1 MTLNE
6 SIVEDAALEWFGE
19 LGYSCLGAEALTPA
33 LSHGERESYGEVVL
47 AGRLREAIRRLNPAI
62 PEEARD
68 EALRKVLRVGTPALT
83 QTNRAFHKMLRDG
96 VPVEYPRPDGSIAGD
111 HVRVVDFGDVL
122 KNDWLAVNQFTVIE
136 GALPSTSGRGI
147 GGEGIGAHRRPD
159 IVVFVNGLPLGLIE
173 LKNAADEDATIWS
186 AYAQLQTYKAEIPT
200 LLHYNAALVVSD
212 GLQARMGSVTANQEW
227 FKVWRTINGEGDA
240 PKTALELEVL
250 VRGVFERQRFLDLL
264 HHFIVFEEDPDSGAL
279 HKIIAG
285 YHQFHAVNAAVEETV
300 RASGMIEPT
309 SVLREDEGTYWAGRM
324 HGGKPGDRRA
334 GVVWH
339 TQGSGK
345 SFSMLFFAAR
355 VVRHPAM
362 QNPTLVVLTDRN
374 DLDDQLFGQFQR
386 CADILGQ
393 TPVQASGRE
402 HLRELLNRASGGVV
416 FTTIHKFA
424 ALTPSPP
431 TPLPRGEGGHYRG
444 GFDFSGLKE
453 RAREMRK
460 KQTPAEDMLWE
471 LLRNR
476 QLNDAKFRRQHQF
489 GEYVCDFYCADEK
502 LVVEC
507 DGAVHQTPEAI
518 AHDQKRDAY
527 LKSQRVTVL
536 RFENRV
542 VLDETEQVLESI
554 CSHLP
559 STSGRGAGG
568 EGNVAQSGRMEMLS
582 DRCNIVVIAD
592 EAHRSQYGF
601 GGKVNEKTGEM
612 SYGFASNLRDALPNA
627 SFIGFTGTP
636 IEKTDANTRAVFGD
650 YISIYDIQRAVAD
663 KATVPI
669 YYESRI
675 SKLSLNAAELPK
687 LDAEFEEITEGEEL
701 TKKEKLKTKWAAL
714 EALVGDPK
722 RIALVA
728 ADLVE
733 HFEKR
738 LDAMDG
744 KAMVVCMSRRICVD
758 LYSALIQLRPEWE
771 TETLKVVM
779 TGSAEDGPEWQ
790 KHIGSKQ
797 RRRELA
803 NQFKDAKNPFKIV
816 IVRDMWLTG
825 FDAPCLHT
833 MYADKPMQGHGLMQA
848 IARVNRV
855 FRDKPG
861 GLVVDYLGLAD
872 QLKKALMTYTES
884 GGQGN
889 PTFDTAQ
896 AIAVMLEKHG
906 IASDIMHGFNWDKWT
921 SGTPTERLQL
931 IPAGQEH
938 ILEQE
943 DGKKRWGQVV
953 TELSR
958 AFALCAASDEAT
970 EVRDDVS
977 FFQALQAAL
986 NKQSSQNRKTPE
998 QIDAA
1003 IRQLVS
1009 KAISTE
1015 GQVIDVFT
1023 AAGLKQPD
1031 IGILDDRFLAEVR
1044 GLKHK
1049 NVAAELLEK
1058 LLKDELKTRSKH
1070 NLVQSQ
1076 LFSDKLKKTLNAYH
1090 NRAISTMEVIEE
1102 LIRLAKEVQQSGNRT
1117 GLTSDEWAFY
1127 DALATSDSAKQ
1138 AMGDDK
1144 LKLIAAELIVKVR
1157 QSVTIDWTLR
1167 ESARSKIKVMVKRIL
1182 NKHGYPPDL
1191 QEEAV
1196 KTVLAQAELLCA
1208 EWV

>member
-1 MTLNE
+1 MSLNE
-6 SIVEDAALEWFGE
+6 SIIENVALEWFGE
-19 LGYSCLGAEALTPA
+19 LGYSCLGAEAHTPA
-33 LSHGERESYGEVVL
+33 LSHGERESYTEVVL
-47 AGRLREAIRRLNPAI
+47 VGRLREAIRRLNPAI
-62 PEEARD
+62 PEEARE
-68 EALRKVLRVGTPALT
+68 EALRKVLRVGTPALV
-83 QTNRAFHKMLRDG
+83 QTNRTFHRMLRDG
-96 VPVEYPRPDGSIAGD
+96 VPVEYTRPDGSIAGD
-111 HVRVVDFGDVL
+111 DVRLVDFTEVQA
-122 KNDWLAVNQFTVIE
+122 NDWFVFNQFTVID
-136 GALPSTSGRGI
+136 GQ
-147 GGEGIGAHRRPD
+147 HKRRAD
-159 IVVFVNGLPLGLIE
+159 IVVFLNGLPLGLIE
-173 LKNAADEDATIWS
+173 LKNAADEDADIWA
-186 AYAQLQTYKAEIPT
+186 AYRQLQTYKAEIPV
-200 LLHYNAALVVSD
+200 LLNYNAVLVVSD
-212 GLQARMGSVTANQEW
+212 GRYARIGSLTANQEW
-227 FKVWRTINGEGDA
+227 FKIWRTINGDGDA
-240 PKTALELEVL
+240 PNAALELETL
-250 VRGVFERQRFLDLL
+250 TRGVFEPQRFLDLL
-264 HHFIVFEEDPDSGAL
+264 QHFIVFEEDPDSGAL

-300 RASGMIEPT
+300 RASGMTLVTE
-309 SVLREDEGTYWAGRM
+309 RYRDEAGRYWAGRM
-324 HGGKPGDRRA
+324 NGGKPGDRRA

-355 VVRHPAM
+355 VVRHPTM

-393 TPVQASGRE
+393 TPVQAGGRE

-416 FTTIHKFA
+416 FTTIHKFM
-424 ALTPSPP
+424 PEK
-431 TPLPRGEGGHYRG
+431 GEAMPEL
-444 GFDFSGLKE
+444 S
-453 RAREMRK
+453 AR
-460 KQTPAEDMLWE
+460 Q
-471 LLRNR
+471 
-476 QLNDAKFRRQHQF
+476 
-489 GEYVCDFYCADEK
+489 
-502 LVVEC
+502 
-507 DGAVHQTPEAI
+507 
-518 AHDQKRDAY
+518 
-527 LKSQRVTVL
+527 
-536 RFENRV
+536 
-542 VLDETEQVLESI
+542 
-554 CSHLP
+554 
-559 STSGRGAGG
+559 
-568 EGNVAQSGRMEMLS
+568 
-582 DRCNIVVIAD
+582 NIVVIAD

-601 GGKVNEKTGEM
+601 GGKVNTQTGEM

-714 EALVGDPK
+714 EVLVGDPK

-728 ADLVE
+728 ADLVA

-738 LDAMDG
+738 LEAMDG

-758 LYSALIQLRPEWE
+758 LYNALIKLRPEWE
-771 TETLKVVM
+771 AETLKVVM
-779 TGSAEDGPEWQ
+779 TGSAEDGPDWQ
-790 KHIGSKQ
+790 KHIRSKDA
-797 RRRELA
+797 RRKLA
-803 NQFKDAKNPFKIV
+803 NRFKDAKDPFKIV

-872 QLKKALMTYTES
+872 QLKKALITYTES

-889 PTFDTAQ
+889 PTLDTPQ

-906 IASDIMHGFNWDKWT
+906 ISCDMMHGFNWDNWT

-943 DGKKRWGQVV
+943 DGKKRWVQVV

-970 EVRDDVS
+970 AIRDDVS
-977 FFQALQAAL
+977 FFQTLQAAL
-986 NKQSSQNRKTPE
+986 SKQSSSGNKKTPE

-1009 KAISTE
+1009 KAITTE
-1015 GQVIDVFT
+1015 GEVIDVFT
-1023 AAGLKQPD
+1023 AAGLPKPD
-1031 IGILDDRFLAEVR
+1031 ISILSDQFLAEVR

-1058 LLKDELKTRSKH
+1058 LLKDELKVRSKR

-1076 LFSDKLKKTLNAYH
+1076 VFSEKLKKTLNAYH

-1102 LIRLAKEVQQSGNRT
+1102 LISLAKDLDAATKRGEEL
-1117 GLTSDEWAFY
+1117 GLTDDEVAFY
-1127 DALATSDSAKQ
+1127 DALAANESAVV
-1138 AMGDDK
+1138 AMGDAK
-1144 LKLIAAELIVKVR
+1144 LKVIAAELITQVKK
-1157 QSVTIDWTLR
+1157 SVTIDWTLR
-1167 ESARSKIKVMVKRIL
+1167 ESARAKIKVMVKRIL